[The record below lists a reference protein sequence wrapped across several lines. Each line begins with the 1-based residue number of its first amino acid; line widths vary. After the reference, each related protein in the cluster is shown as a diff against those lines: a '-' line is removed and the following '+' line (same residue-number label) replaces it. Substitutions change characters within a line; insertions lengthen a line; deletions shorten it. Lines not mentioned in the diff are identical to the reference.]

1 MCTLASLT
9 YLSVT
14 GPVVL
19 PVISLLIGL
28 KEKKKAEQTQKL
40 ARNQLIMIDM
50 DYNDRDYIKAF

>member
-28 KEKKKAEQTQKL
+28 KEKKGRTDTEIGSQPA
-40 ARNQLIMIDM
+40 D
-50 DYNDRDYIKAF
+50 NDRHGLQ

>member
-1 MCTLASLT
+1 MRTPAFLT

-28 KEKKKAEQTQKL
+28 KEKKAEQTQKL

-50 DYNDRDYIKAF
+50 DYNDRDYIKAC